1 MTVEEKS
8 KKVNRKLYKVEL
20 LLLKILPV
28 LISLIYFTN
37 TLFSLFSID
46 LPILS
51 YIGGMSLIPII
62 FIYISSYV
70 FQFCEYHRL
79 PLHYVVVNI
88 ILCSI
93 DYYIG
98 IPISTRLL
106 IVLHCCIFCIFI
118 FVIIFLY
125 LKSQYETI
133 NKRIT

>member
-1 MTVEEKS
+1 MIVEEKS

-20 LLLKILPV
+20 LLLKILPF

-46 LPILS
+46 LPMLS
-51 YIGGMSLIPII
+51 YIGGMSLIPLL

-79 PLHYVVVNI
+79 PLHYVVVNT

-93 DYYIG
+93 EYYIG
-98 IPISTRLL
+98 IPMSTRIL
-106 IVLHCCIFCIFI
+106 IILHCCIFCIFI
-118 FVIIFLY
+118 FVITFLY
-125 LKSQYETI
+125 LKSQYEKI
-133 NKRIT
+133 NK